1 MYFLYLCTQYKL
13 LNICYC
19 IMNKNV
25 LLAFLGG
32 VVAGGFAALLLAPRS
47 GEETRE
53 YLTEKLKSGIKSG
66 LGEEQYNDLR
76 EKIQDLKSSV
86 TNKLSHKE
94 A

>member
-1 MYFLYLCTQYKL
+1 MTGVQTCALP
-13 LNICYC
+13 IC

>member
-1 MYFLYLCTQYKL
+1 
-13 LNICYC
+13 
-19 IMNKNV
+19 MNKNT

-32 VVAGGFAALLLAPRS
+32 VIAGGVAALLLAPRS